1 MSFEAAFGC
10 RKIERLNDAMK
21 QARHGK
27 IPSVLNGLSSTWVW
41 RTRAPGV
48 FELSWNLVVR
58 LRGFFL
64 HGGSDDGDKRALVA
78 ALARR
83 YPNVMVWVDD
93 WTTDEE
99 ARRLLGLPL
108 DVVLSNAHYVLVT
121 DQSRLQALLPRLFM
135 GGWAMI
141 FLAEAPVSIPVPPN
155 AGLPRKAVEFKDF
168 VQSVGGR
175 AAIDSWFDD
184 VSWRVLLG

>member
-1 MSFEAAFGC
+1 
-10 RKIERLNDAMK
+10 MK
-21 QARHGK
+21 QARHGQ
-27 IPSVLNGLSSTWVW
+27 IPGPLDGLSSTWVR

-58 LRGFFL
+58 LRGFL
-64 HGGSDDGDKRALVA
+64 RGGSDDGDKRALVA

-83 YPNVMVWVDD
+83 YPNVMVWIND
-93 WTTDEE
+93 WTTDDE

-108 DVVLSNAHYVLVT
+108 DVELGRDDYVLVT
-121 DQSRLQALLPRLFM
+121 DHSRLLALLPRLYM

-141 FLAEAPVSIPVPPN
+141 FLAEAPVSAPVPPDV
-155 AGLPRKAVEFKDF
+155 GLPRKPGEFKDF
-168 VQSVGGR
+168 VQSLGGR

-184 VSWRVLLG
+184 VSWRVLVG